1 MLKLFSCRVIYIAD
15 AVFKKFPSEGCKGHL
30 ERMNPY
36 YGNPYGGNTYY
47 PQAQM
52 SWGYPSQMGGGG
64 YGMPGVPGVYAG
76 YPQFPHAPSYPTA
89 TRSIGGG
96 GGWGS
101 VQVPLAMQAGLY
113 ASAISTSAQSVNSS
127 MGMGRGF
134 DAGLYASVPAVNSP
148 KKMPTGSRQG
158 TVGLM
163 LWPKEG
169 SNELA
174 VTGTA
179 DGTSAHTSK
188 LEVSSFLCADDSHN
202 YSDLTPTC
210 SRPCADLILA
220 ALPWKHMTNF
230 PVAFETSLR

>member
-1 MLKLFSCRVIYIAD
+1 M
-15 AVFKKFPSEGCKGHL
+15 
-30 ERMNPY
+30 
-36 YGNPYGGNTYY
+36 
-47 PQAQM
+47 
-52 SWGYPSQMGGGG
+52 
-64 YGMPGVPGVYAG
+64 
-76 YPQFPHAPSYPTA
+76 
-89 TRSIGGG
+89 
-96 GGWGS
+96 
-101 VQVPLAMQAGLY
+101 QVPLAMQAGLY
-113 ASAISTSAQSVNSS
+113 SSAISTSAMSVNSS

-148 KKMPTGSRQG
+148 KKVPTGSRQG

-210 SRPCADLILA
+210 SRPCADLILS
-220 ALPWKHMTNF
+220 ALPWKRMTSF
-230 PVAFETSLR
+230 PLAFETSLRRSLRPARKRDDTLPHPCPTVPTIPPFRWATSSARWTARASRA